1 LGRDFTLPLP
11 HATRVRS
18 PRSVE
23 AAILYIYGDP
33 TTGERVTD
41 IVELSKRVPGSKA
54 KELRAIRREDRWDE
68 FRLEMIAREIQEK
81 KASGDMPLVGRKRT
95 PLEMEA
101 ILGEN
106 ARQQAEIP
114 KLKDEAEKLMERIA
128 ETEPS
133 DRSYSA
139 MVVSLGRVTEM
150 LNIRTGKAEYEQEI
164 AEGRRALLKMAS
176 AQKQQP
182 KDHSVDIVMDE
193 LPMLE

>member
-1 LGRDFTLPLP
+1 M
-11 HATRVRS
+11 
-18 PRSVE
+18 
-23 AAILYIYGDP
+23 LYIYGDP

-41 IVELSKRVPGSKA
+41 IVELSKRVAGSRPQ
-54 KELRAIRREDRWDE
+54 ELRNIRRVDRWDE
-68 FRLEMIAREIQEK
+68 FRLEMIAREIQEQ

-95 PLEMEA
+95 ALEMDA
-101 ILGEN
+101 ILEEN

-114 KLKDEAEKLMERIA
+114 KLKEEAQKLMEAIA

-176 AQKQQP
+176 AQKQQA